1 MTSSR
6 IILAAL
12 GLFFLVLIVLSSSRI
27 IQSIRNKLGLNSS
40 KEQIQSSQISV
51 TPSPLDNNIETPTK
65 PVTFEGKEIPGTG
78 PLTIVYVLL
87 GGGLFSGVL
96 LRQMTSKK

>member
-6 IILAAL
+6 IILSTL

-27 IQSIRNKLGLNSS
+27 IESIRNKIGLNPSQ
-40 KEQIQSSQISV
+40 EQIQYSQISV
-51 TPSPLDNNIETPTK
+51 TPSPVESITEIPTK

-96 LRQMTSKK
+96 LRQKASKK

>member
-27 IQSIRNKLGLNSS
+27 IQSIRNKIGLNPSQ
-40 KEQIQSSQISV
+40 EQIQNSQISV
-51 TPSPLDNNIETPTK
+51 TPSPLGNSTETPTK

-78 PLTIVYVLL
+78 PLTTVYVLL